1 MNTHPCQLGVVLIM
15 LALVGCTNPAN
26 PMSAVT
32 RPSQYVA
39 PSMTAPATIGPVP
52 TTLVAS
58 PNSTGSIQPAKTML
72 TERAAH
78 AATLLDNGQVLI
90 TGGFGRGN
98 ETYLDT
104 AELYDPT
111 SGDFSF
117 TGKMATRRCCHS
129 ATRLSDGRVLI
140 AGGFDGDYL
149 ADAEL
154 YDPRT
159 GNFTRA
165 GSLTMPRMDHGA
177 ILLDNDN
184 VLLVGGVGTGW
195 TFLAGAELYDPAT
208 GTFTP
213 TGDMTVAR
221 ESHTITK
228 LQDGRVLITGG
239 HQGRHSTIIVY
250 DTAELYDP
258 ITGAFTPTGN
268 MNIRRHKH
276 DAVLLSDGRVLITG
290 GSDERDDLGAFD
302 SAELYNPPTGTF
314 SMAGNMP
321 TVRYKHI
328 GTSLLLKNGFILI
341 AGGARNAIIY
351 DSRLNVFTVVPGD
364 LGTATL
370 SRLFATTTLL
380 SNGSV
385 LITGGYGIGQNVSAQ
400 TWIYH
405 P

>member
-1 MNTHPCQLGVVLIM
+1 MNTHTCQFGVVLIV
-15 LALVGCTNPAN
+15 LALVGCTNLSN
-26 PMSAVT
+26 PRSAVT
-32 RPSQYVA
+32 RPSQNVA
-39 PSMTAPATIGPVP
+39 QSLTAPAT
-52 TTLVAS
+52 LVAN
-58 PNSTGSIQPAKTML
+58 PNSTGSIQPAKAMHI
-72 TERAAH
+72 ERAAH

-90 TGGFGRGN
+90 TGGFGQGN
-98 ETYLDT
+98 NTYIDA

-117 TGKMATRRCCHS
+117 TEKMAIRRCCHT

-140 AGGFDGDYL
+140 AGGFNGDYL

-154 YDPRT
+154 YDPKT

-165 GSLTMPRMDHGA
+165 GSLTTPRMDHVA
-177 ILLDNDN
+177 VLLDNGN

-195 TFLAGAELYDPAT
+195 TFLASAELYDPAT

-258 ITGAFTPTGN
+258 VAAAFTPTGD

-290 GSDERDDLGAFD
+290 GSDERDDQGAYA
-302 SAELYNPPTGTF
+302 SAEIYNPSTGTF

-328 GTSLLLKNGFILI
+328 GTSLLLKNGIVLI
-341 AGGARNAIIY
+341 AGGARNAIIF
-351 DSRLNVFTVVPGD
+351 DSRRNVFSVVPGD

-380 SNGSV
+380 SNNSV